1 MTEENDRQKDKSRTR
16 EKEADEDV
24 SIFDRVRADGLKS
37 KLESLLRDGK
47 LRNFMGELKLPREI
61 ITHIISQVD
70 ETKQAALGVVSR
82 EMRLFLER
90 TNLADELAKLL
101 TQVSFEV
108 KTQVR
113 FVPSDKALKA
123 QIKSTTTTSIPDE
136 EEEEST
142 EDKRSL
148 DSREDD

>member
-1 MTEENDRQKDKSRTR
+1 MTEENGRQNEKGRSR
-16 EKEADEDV
+16 EKENDEEG
-24 SIFDRVRADGLKS
+24 SIFDRVRADVLKS

-47 LRNFMGELKLPREI
+47 IRNFMGELRLPREI

-70 ETKQAALGVVSR
+70 ETKHAALGVVSR

-123 QIKSTTTTSIPDE
+123 QIKSSTTTSIPAE
-136 EEEEST
+136 EDAS
-142 EDKRSL
+142 EDKPSR
-148 DSREDD
+148 DSKEDS

>member
-1 MTEENDRQKDKSRTR
+1 MTEENDRRNDKSRTR
-16 EKEADEDV
+16 EKENDEDG

-47 LRNFMGELKLPREI
+47 IRNFMGELRLPREI

-123 QIKSTTTTSIPDE
+123 KVKSTTTTSITE
-136 EEEEST
+136 EEKST
-142 EDKRSL
+142 KDRPSP
-148 DSREDD
+148 DSPEGN